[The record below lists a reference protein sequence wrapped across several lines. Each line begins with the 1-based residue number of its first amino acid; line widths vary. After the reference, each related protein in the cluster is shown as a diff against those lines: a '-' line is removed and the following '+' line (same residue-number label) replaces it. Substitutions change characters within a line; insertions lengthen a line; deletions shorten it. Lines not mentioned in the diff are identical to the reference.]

1 MSYMVGVD
9 IGGTFTDCA
18 VFDDRAGRFIT
29 GKAPTTPQNPAQGFF
44 NALEAAASAAGL
56 DLRQLLSN
64 TVTLVNGT
72 TVGTNAII
80 TGRGAKVGLLTT
92 VGHGEALSIMRG
104 GGRTKGLS
112 IDELLY
118 IPGAHKPQPLV
129 SSDCIEEI
137 VERVDC
143 KGNVVVALDELG
155 AQAAVRRL
163 LDKGIEALAICLLW
177 SPMNP
182 AHERALADM
191 VHRIAPDLFVSCSHE
206 VAPMVGEYPRAVA
219 AVFNACIG
227 PLMKRYVSGLE
238 TQAADAGYRGRL
250 LFAQCVGGCVPGD
263 RAEAVPLYTI
273 DSGPVSGVAASS
285 ILGPRMGYP
294 NIITTDMGGTTFDV
308 GIIYQGAPLTRSS
321 TVMGRYEMAVSMV
334 DVVSIGAGGGS
345 IAYVDPASG
354 AMRVGPRS
362 AGAEPG
368 PMCYG
373 QGGTEPTV
381 TDANLVLGVLDPDY
395 FLGGKRKLNSELA
408 REGVGR
414 LAKSLGLGLEET
426 AAGICQIAD
435 NLMAGEIRRMTLF
448 RGYDPREFVVFA
460 FGGGGPTHA
469 GAYARELGVKQVVV
483 PLGNCAAVWSALGTY
498 LGGVVH
504 VYDRNEFMREPF
516 DARTL
521 NRIFT
526 EMEEAARLQL
536 AAEGFTRANMGLE
549 RFISLKYGAQ
559 ISSLEIPYPS
569 EGLAA
574 ERVNSL
580 ITTFESTYAR
590 RYGEGA
596 GFREAGVEV
605 MKLRVRAVGRLPEV
619 NPGKLPKGRGNGQP
633 PAPVSK
639 TRPVYWWEAEG
650 FLETPVL
657 NGERME
663 PGAEISG
670 PAIIELPHTTMPVRP
685 GQTSH
690 MDDYGNIV
698 LNVGGRPRL

>member
-18 VFDDRAGRFIT
+18 VFDEGAGRFIT
-29 GKAPTTPQNPAQGFF
+29 GKAPTTPQNPAEGFF
-44 NALEAAASAAGL
+44 NALEAAAAAGGL
-56 DLRQLLSN
+56 DVRRLLTD

-72 TVGTNAII
+72 TVGTNAIV
-80 TGRGAKVGLLTT
+80 TKRGAKVGLLTT
-92 VGHGEALSIMRG
+92 AGHGEALMIMRG

-118 IPGAHKPQPLV
+118 IPGAHKADPLV
-129 SSDCIEEI
+129 ASDCIEE
-137 VERVDC
+137 VAERIDC
-143 KGNVVVALDELG
+143 KGAVVVALDERG
-155 AQAAVRRL
+155 AEAALRRL
-163 LDKGIEALAICLLW
+163 LAKGIEALAICLLW

-182 AHERALADM
+182 AHEQALAAIARR
-191 VHRIAPDLFVSCSHE
+191 VAPDLFVSCSHE
-206 VAPMVGEYPRAVA
+206 VSPMVGEYPRAVA

-227 PLMKRYVSGLE
+227 PLMKRYVTGLE
-238 TQAADAGYRGRL
+238 KQAAEAGYKGRF
-250 LFAQCVGGCVPGD
+250 LFAQCVGGCVPGEQ
-263 RAEAVPLYTI
+263 AEAVPLYTI

-308 GIIYQGAPLTRSS
+308 GIVHQGTALTRST
-321 TVMGRYEMAVSMV
+321 TVLGRYEMAVSMV

-345 IAYVDPASG
+345 IAYIDPASG
-354 AMRVGPRS
+354 GMRVGPRS

-381 TDANLVLGVLDPDY
+381 TDANLVLGILDPDY
-395 FLGGKRKLNSELA
+395 FLGGKRKLNAELA

-414 LAKSLGLGLEET
+414 LAKALGLGLEET
-426 AAGICQIAD
+426 AAGICQIVD
-435 NLMAGEIRRMTLF
+435 NMMAGEIRRMTLF

-516 DARTL
+516 EARLL
-521 NRIFT
+521 NGIFN
-526 EMEEAARLQL
+526 EMEEHGRNQL
-536 AAEGFTRANMGLE
+536 AAEGFTRTNMDFE

-559 ISSLEIPYPS
+559 ISSLEIPYPPAGMGQH
-569 EGLAA
+569 EMD
-574 ERVNSL
+574 SL
-580 ITTFESTYAR
+580 VSAFEASYAR

-605 MKLRVRAVGRLPEV
+605 MKLRLRAVGRLPEV
-619 NPGKLPKGRGNGQP
+619 NPVKLPRITTNGHG
-633 PAPVSK
+633 PATVISK
-639 TRPVYWWEAEG
+639 RRVYWWEAEG

-657 NGERME
+657 NGERLG
-663 PGAEISG
+663 PGAEVKG

-690 MDDYGNIV
+690 VDDYGNIV
-698 LNVGGRPRL
+698 LNVGG

>member
-18 VFDDRAGRFIT
+18 VFDDQAGRFIT
-29 GKAPTTPQNPAQGFF
+29 GKAATTPQNPAAGFF
-44 NALEAAASAAGL
+44 NALEAAAAAAGL
-56 DLRQLLSN
+56 DVRRLLSG

-72 TVGTNAII
+72 TVGTNAIV
-80 TGRGAKVGLLTT
+80 TKRGAKVGLLTT
-92 VGHGEALSIMRG
+92 AGHGEALMIMRG

-118 IPGAHKPQPLV
+118 IPGAHKAEPLV
-129 SSDCIEEI
+129 APDCIEE
-137 VERVDC
+137 VAERIDC
-143 KGNVVVALDELG
+143 KGGVIVALDERG
-155 AQAAVRRL
+155 AEAALRRL
-163 LDKGIEALAICLLW
+163 LAKGIEALAICLLW

-182 AHERALADM
+182 AHEQALAHLARR
-191 VHRIAPDLFVSCSHE
+191 VAPELFVSCSHE

-227 PLMKRYVSGLE
+227 PLMKRYVSGLDR
-238 TQAADAGYRGRL
+238 QAAEAGYKGRL
-250 LFAQCVGGCVPGD
+250 LFAQCVGGCVPGAQ
-263 RAEAVPLYTI
+263 AEAVPLYTI

-285 ILGPRMGYP
+285 ILGPRMGYS

-308 GIIYQGAPLTRSS
+308 GIVHQGAALTRST
-321 TVMGRYEMAVSMV
+321 TVLGRYEMAVSMV

-345 IAYVDPASG
+345 IAYIDPASG

-373 QGGTEPTV
+373 NGGIEPTV
-381 TDANLVLGVLDPDY
+381 TDANLVLGILDPHY
-395 FLGGKRKLNSELA
+395 FLGGKRKLNAGLA

-414 LAKSLGLGLEET
+414 LAKALGLGLEET
-426 AAGICQIAD
+426 ADGICQIVD
-435 NLMAGEIRRMTLF
+435 NMMAGEIRRMTLF

-483 PLGNCAAVWSALGTY
+483 PLSNCAAVWSALGTY

-504 VYDRNEFMREPF
+504 VYDRNEFMREPLQ
-516 DARTL
+516 AHLL
-521 NRIFT
+521 NRIFD
-526 EMEEAARLQL
+526 EMEEHGRHQL
-536 AAEGFTRANMGLE
+536 AAEGFGDANMEFE

-559 ISSLEIPYPS
+559 ISSLEIPYAAGGLPQS
-569 EGLAA
+569 EMDL
-574 ERVNSL
+574 L
-580 ITTFESTYAR
+580 IGAFEASYAK
-590 RYGEGA
+590 RYGAGA

-605 MKLRVRAVGRLPEV
+605 MKIRLRAVGRLPEV
-619 NPGKLPKGRGNGQP
+619 NPGKTAGNTGQTDG
-633 PAPVSK
+633 AAAAIS
-639 TRPVYWWEAEG
+639 RRRVYWWESEG
-650 FLETPVL
+650 FLETPVV
-657 NGERME
+657 NGERLG
-663 PGAEISG
+663 PGAEVRG

-690 MDDYGNIV
+690 VDDYGNIV
-698 LNVGGRPRL
+698 LNVGG

>member
-29 GKAPTTPQNPAQGFF
+29 GKAPTTPQNPAEGFF
-44 NALEAAASAAGL
+44 RALEAAAAAAGL
-56 DLRQLLSN
+56 DVRRLLSD

-72 TVGTNAII
+72 TVGTNAIV
-80 TGRGAKVGLLTT
+80 TRRGARVGLLTT

-104 GGRTKGLS
+104 GGRTKGLT

-118 IPGAHKPQPLV
+118 IPGAHKPEPLV
-129 SSDCIEEI
+129 PADCIEEVI
-137 VERVDC
+137 ERVDC
-143 KGNVVVALDELG
+143 KGNVVVALDERG
-155 AQAAVRRL
+155 AEAALRRL
-163 LDKGIEALAICLLW
+163 LARGIEALAICLLW

-182 AHERALADM
+182 AHERALAAIARR
-191 VHRIAPDLFVSCSHE
+191 VAPDLFISCSHE
-206 VAPMVGEYPRAVA
+206 VSPMVGEYPRAVA

-227 PLMKRYVSGLE
+227 PLMKRYIAGLE
-238 TQAADAGYRGRL
+238 KQAADAGYTGRF
-250 LFAQCVGGCVPGD
+250 LFAQCVGGCVPGEQ
-263 RAEAVPLYTI
+263 AEAAPLYTV

-308 GIIYQGAPLTRSS
+308 GIVYQGAPLTRSA
-321 TVMGRYEMAVSMV
+321 TVLGRYEMAVSMV

-345 IAYVDPASG
+345 IAYLDPASG

-373 QGGTEPTV
+373 QGGSEPTV
-381 TDANLVLGVLDPDY
+381 TDANLVLGILDPDY
-395 FLGGKRKLNSELA
+395 FLGGKRKLNAQLA

-414 LAKSLGLGLEET
+414 LASALGLGVEET
-426 AAGICQIAD
+426 AAGICQIVD
-435 NLMAGEIRRMTLF
+435 NMMAGEIRRMTLF

-469 GAYARELGVKQVVV
+469 GAYARELGVRQVVV
-483 PLGNCAAVWSALGTY
+483 PLGNCAAVWSALGTF

-521 NRIFT
+521 NRIFG
-526 EMEEAARLQL
+526 EMEERARKQL
-536 AAEGFTRANMGLE
+536 AAEGFTSATMQFE
-549 RFISLKYGAQ
+549 RFVSLKYGAQ
-559 ISSLEIPYPS
+559 ISSLEIPYPCA
-569 EGLAA
+569 GLAENEA
-574 ERVNSL
+574 DSL
-580 ITTFESTYAR
+580 VEAFETSYAR

-605 MKLRVRAVGRLPEV
+605 MKLRLRATGRLPKV
-619 NPGKLPKGRGNGQP
+619 NPVKLKGAASGGAP
-633 PAPVSK
+633 PLIG
-639 TRPVYWWEAEG
+639 RRQVYWWEAEG
-650 FLETPVL
+650 FLDTPVL
-657 NGERME
+657 DGERLN
-663 PGAEISG
+663 PGAEVKG
-670 PAIIELPHTTMPVRP
+670 PAIVELPHTTMPVRP
-685 GQTSH
+685 AQTSYV
-690 MDDYGNIV
+690 DDYGNLV
-698 LNVGGRPRL
+698 LNVGG

>member
-18 VFDDRAGRFIT
+18 VFDDQAGRFIT
-29 GKAPTTPQNPAQGFF
+29 GKAPTTPQNPAEGFF
-44 NALEAAASAAGL
+44 RALEAAASSTRL
-56 DLRQLLSN
+56 DVARLLSN
-64 TVTLVNGT
+64 AVTLVNGT
-72 TVGTNAII
+72 TVGTNAIV
-80 TGRGAKVGLLTT
+80 TNRGAKVGLLTT

-118 IPGAHKPQPLV
+118 IPGAHKPEPLV
-129 SSDCIEEI
+129 SPDCIEEVI
-137 VERVDC
+137 ERVDC
-143 KGNVVVALDELG
+143 KGNEVVSLDERG
-155 AQAAVRRL
+155 AEAALRRL
-163 LDKGIEALAICLLW
+163 LARGIEALAICLLW

-182 AHERALADM
+182 AHEQALAAM
-191 VHRIAPDLFVSCSHE
+191 ARCMAPSLFVSCSHE
-206 VAPMVGEYPRAVA
+206 VSPMVGEYPRAVA

-227 PLMKRYVSGLE
+227 PLMKRYVTGLE
-238 TQAADAGYRGRL
+238 KQAAEAGYKGRF
-250 LFAQCVGGCVPGD
+250 LFAQCVGGCVPGQQ
-263 RAEAVPLYTI
+263 AEAVPLYTI

-308 GIIYQGAPLTRSS
+308 GIVHQGTPLTRSA
-321 TVMGRYEMAVSMV
+321 TVLGRFEMAVSMV

-345 IAYVDPASG
+345 IAYIDPASG

-381 TDANLVLGVLDPDY
+381 TDANLVLGILDPDY
-395 FLGGKRKLNSELA
+395 FLGGKRKLKAEMA
-408 REGVGR
+408 REGVRR
-414 LAKSLGLGLEET
+414 LAASLGLGLEET
-426 AAGICQIAD
+426 AAGICQIVD
-435 NLMAGEIRRMTLF
+435 NMMAGEIRRMTLF

-516 DARTL
+516 DAAAL
-521 NRIFT
+521 NRIFA
-526 EMEEAARLQL
+526 EMEQRAAEQL
-536 AAEGFTRANMGLE
+536 AAEGFAPSDQQFE
-549 RFISLKYGAQ
+549 RFVSLKYGAQ

-569 EGLAA
+569 AGLS
-574 ERVNSL
+574 EHDVDSL
-580 ITTFESTYAR
+580 VDVFEASYTR

-605 MKLRVRAVGRLPEV
+605 MKLRLRAVGLLPEV
-619 NPGKLPKGRGNGQP
+619 NPGKASDRAGNGREA
-633 PAPVSK
+633 APIIR
-639 TRPVYWWEAEG
+639 TRRVYWWEAQG
-650 FLETPVL
+650 FLQTPVL
-657 NGERME
+657 DGERLR
-663 PGAEISG
+663 PGAEVKG

-685 GQTSH
+685 GQNSYV
-690 MDDYGNIV
+690 DDYGNIV
-698 LNVGGRPRL
+698 LNVGA

>member
-18 VFDDRAGRFIT
+18 IFDDRAGRFIT
-29 GKAPTTPQNPAQGFF
+29 GKAATTPQNPAEGFF
-44 NALEAAASAAGL
+44 KALEAAASAASL
-56 DLRQLLSN
+56 DPRDVLASAAA
-64 TVTLVNGT
+64 LVNGT

-80 TGRGAKVGLLTT
+80 TRRGAKVGLLTT

-118 IPGAHKPQPLV
+118 IPGAHKPEPLV
-129 SSDCIEEI
+129 SSDCIEE
-137 VERVDC
+137 VAERVDC
-143 KGNVVVALDELG
+143 KGNVVVALDERG
-155 AQAAVRRL
+155 AEAALRRL

-182 AHERALADM
+182 AHERALAAM
-191 VHRIAPDLFVSCSHE
+191 ANRIAPNLFVSCSHE

-219 AVFNACIG
+219 AVFNAAIG
-227 PLMKRYVSGLE
+227 PLMKRYIGGLE
-238 TQAADAGYRGRL
+238 QQAAAAGYKGRL
-250 LFAQCVGGCVPGD
+250 LFAQCVGGCVPGEQ
-263 RAEAVPLYTI
+263 AEAAPLYTI

-308 GIIYQGAPLTRSS
+308 GIIHQGTPLTRSS
-321 TVMGRYEMAVSMV
+321 TVLGRYEMAVAMV

-345 IAYVDPASG
+345 IAYIDPASG

-373 QGGTEPTV
+373 QGGMEPTV
-381 TDANLVLGVLDPDY
+381 TDANLVLGILDSDY
-395 FLGGKRKLNSELA
+395 FLGGRRRLNPELA

-414 LAKSLGLGLEET
+414 LAQTLGLGLEET
-426 AAGICQIAD
+426 AAGICQIVD
-435 NLMAGEIRRMTLF
+435 NMMAGEIRRMTLF

-469 GAYARELGVKQVVV
+469 GAYARELGVSQVVV

-504 VYDRNEFMREPF
+504 VYDRNEFIREPF
-516 DARTL
+516 DAQVL
-521 NRIFT
+521 NRTFN
-526 EMEEAARLQL
+526 EMEEQAGRQLQT
-536 AAEGFTRANMGLE
+536 EVFTRANMEFE
-549 RFISLKYGAQ
+549 RFVSLKYGAQ

-569 EGLAA
+569 EGLPDSQ
-574 ERVNSL
+574 VNSL
-580 ITTFESTYAR
+580 ITAFEATYAR

-605 MKLRVRAVGRLPEV
+605 MKLRLRAVGRLPEV
-619 NPGKLPKGRGNGQP
+619 NPGKLARASSNGQP
-633 PAPVSK
+633 APITK
-639 TRPVYWWEAEG
+639 KRRVYWWETEG
-650 FLETPVL
+650 FLDTPVID
-657 NGERME
+657 GEHLG
-663 PGAEISG
+663 PGAEIAG
-670 PAIIELPHTTMPVRP
+670 PAIVELPHTTMPVRP

-690 MDDYGNIV
+690 VDDYGNIV
-698 LNVGGRPRL
+698 LNVGGSERL

>member
-1 MSYMVGVD
+1 MSYMIGID

-18 VFDDRAGRFIT
+18 VFDDAAGRFIT
-29 GKAPTTPQNPAQGFF
+29 GKAATTPQNPAEGFF
-44 NALEAAASAAGL
+44 NALDAAASAAGL
-56 DLRQLLSN
+56 DARQLLAGA
-64 TVTLVNGT
+64 VTLVNGT
-72 TVGTNAII
+72 TVGTNAIV
-80 TGRGAKVGLLTT
+80 TNRGAKVGLLTT
-92 VGHGEALSIMRG
+92 VGHGEALQIMRG

-118 IPGAHKPQPLV
+118 IPGAHKPPPLV
-129 SSDCIEEI
+129 SPDCVEEI
-137 VERVDC
+137 AERVDC
-143 KGNVVVALDELG
+143 KGNEVVALDKRG
-155 AQAAVRRL
+155 AEEAIRRL
-163 LDKGIEALAICLLW
+163 LSKGIEALAICLLW

-182 AHERALADM
+182 AHERELAALA
-191 VHRIAPDLFVSCSHE
+191 RQIAPGLFVSCSHE
-206 VAPMVGEYPRAVA
+206 VSPMVGEYPRAVA

-238 TQAADAGYRGRL
+238 QQAADAGYRGQF
-250 LFAQCVGGCVPGD
+250 LFAQCVGGCVPG
-263 RAEAVPLYTI
+263 AQAAAVPLYTV

-308 GIIYQGAPLTRSS
+308 GIVYQGAALTRSA
-321 TVMGRYEMAVSMV
+321 TVLGRYEMAVSMV

-345 IAYVDPASG
+345 IAYIDPASG
-354 AMRVGPRS
+354 GMRVGPRS

-373 QGGTEPTV
+373 KGGIEPTV

-395 FLGGKRKLNSELA
+395 FLGGKRKLDVDLA
-408 REGVGR
+408 RQGVGR
-414 LAKSLGLGLEET
+414 LAAALGLGLEET
-426 AAGICQIAD
+426 AAGICQIVD
-435 NLMAGEIRRMTLF
+435 NMMAGEIRRMTLF

-469 GAYARELGVKQVVV
+469 GAYARELGVTQVVV

-498 LGGVVH
+498 VGGVVH
-504 VYDRNEFMREPF
+504 VYDRNEFMREPLS
-516 DARTL
+516 ARGL
-521 NRIFT
+521 NQIFAELEQQAT
-526 EMEEAARLQL
+526 AQL
-536 AAEGFTRANMGLE
+536 AAEGFQRSNMDFE

-559 ISSLEIPYPS
+559 ISSLEIPYPKG
-569 EGLAA
+569 GLAEDEA
-574 ERVNSL
+574 GGL
-580 ITTFESTYAR
+580 IGNFEATYAR

-605 MKLRVRAVGRLPEV
+605 MKLRLRAVGRLPEV
-619 NPGKLPKGRGNGQP
+619 NPSRFPKAAGNGHVS
-633 PAPVSK
+633 APVIA
-639 TRPVYWWEAEG
+639 RRRVYWWEAEG

-657 NGERME
+657 DGDRLTLGQEV
-663 PGAEISG
+663 SG

-690 MDDYGNIV
+690 LDDYGNIV
-698 LNVGGRPRL
+698 LNVGG

>member
-29 GKAPTTPQNPAQGFF
+29 GKAPTRPQNPAEGFF
-44 NALEAAASAAGL
+44 KALEAAAAAAGL
-56 DLRQLLSN
+56 DVRQLLSDA
-64 TVTLVNGT
+64 TTLVNGT
-72 TVGTNAII
+72 TVGTNAIV
-80 TGRGAKVGLLTT
+80 TKRGAKVGLLTT
-92 VGHGEALSIMRG
+92 VGHGEALMIMRG

-118 IPGAHKPQPLV
+118 IPGAHKPEPLV
-129 SSDCIEEI
+129 TPDCIEEV
-137 VERVDC
+137 VERIDC
-143 KGNVVVALDELG
+143 KGDVVVALDERG
-155 AQAAVRRL
+155 AEAALRRL
-163 LDKGIEALAICLLW
+163 LDRGIEALAICLLW

-182 AHERALADM
+182 AHERALAALARR
-191 VHRIAPDLFVSCSHE
+191 VAPGLFVSCSHE
-206 VAPMVGEYPRAVA
+206 VSPMVGEYPRAVA

-227 PLMKRYVSGLE
+227 PLMKRYVAGLE
-238 TQAADAGYRGRL
+238 KQAAEAGYKGRF
-250 LFAQCVGGCVPGD
+250 LFAQSVGGCVPGEQ
-263 RAEAVPLYTI
+263 AEAVPLYTI
-273 DSGPVSGVAASS
+273 DSGPVSGVAASA

-308 GIIYQGAPLTRSS
+308 GIVYQGAPLTRGA
-321 TVMGRYEMAVSMV
+321 TVLGRYEMAVSMV

-345 IAYVDPASG
+345 IAYLDPASG

-395 FLGGKRKLNSELA
+395 FLGGKRKLNAELA

-414 LAKSLGLGLEET
+414 LASALRLGLEET
-426 AAGICQIAD
+426 AAGVCQIVD
-435 NLMAGEIRRMTLF
+435 NMMAGEIRRMTLF

-504 VYDRNEFMREPF
+504 VYERNEFMREPF
-516 DARTL
+516 DAHAL
-521 NRIFT
+521 NRFFA
-526 EMEEAARLQL
+526 EMEERARRQL
-536 AAEGFTRANMGLE
+536 AAEGFARSSMEFE
-549 RFISLKYGAQ
+549 RFVSLKYGAQ
-559 ISSLEIPYPS
+559 ISSLEIPYPGG
-569 EGLAA
+569 GLA
-574 ERVNSL
+574 EHETGSL
-580 ITTFESTYAR
+580 ITGFEATYAR

-605 MKLRVRAVGRLPEV
+605 MKLRLRAVGRLPEV
-619 NPGKLPKGRGNGQP
+619 NPGKLPKSAANGQG
-633 PAPVSK
+633 PAPIISK
-639 TRPVYWWEAEG
+639 RRVYWWEAEG

-657 NGERME
+657 NGERLG
-663 PGAEISG
+663 PGAEVKG

-690 MDDYGNIV
+690 VDDYGNIV
-698 LNVGGRPRL
+698 LNVGG